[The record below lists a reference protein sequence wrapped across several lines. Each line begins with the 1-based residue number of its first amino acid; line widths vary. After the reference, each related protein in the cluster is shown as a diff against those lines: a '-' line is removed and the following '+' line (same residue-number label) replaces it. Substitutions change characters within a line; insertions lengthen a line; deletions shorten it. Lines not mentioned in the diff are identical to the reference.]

1 MAKGVTDALN
11 GWNAVKS
18 AELYG
23 IDSWSHGYFGVSAD
37 GYATVRLRRGD
48 KKHVRV
54 KFQEIVEALR
64 DRGMSLPVLLR
75 FSDILA
81 SRIKVINEAFAK
93 AIKEYKYQGVYRGVY
108 PIKVNQQQQ
117 AVKDVVTYGR
127 PFHHGLEAGSKA
139 ELIAALAYM
148 HDPEAYIVCNGY
160 KDEEFIRLA
169 LSSLKMG
176 LQTMLVL
183 ENLDELDIT
192 LRVAEELGVRPRIG
206 LRVKLSSK
214 VGGKWSESGGDR
226 SVFGLTSTQLI
237 AAVDRLREAGRL
249 DCLEML
255 HYHLGSQ
262 VPNIREIR
270 DTIKEASRFY
280 VGLVKEGAPMGIFD
294 IGGGLAID
302 YDGSHTNFESSANY
316 DISEYCSDVVE
327 GIMNACDHAG
337 APHPTIISESGRAL
351 IGYYSVLLVDVLGT
365 ASFAGP
371 DEPNADDFDDPKNLP
386 ECIANLLDVAKNL
399 RTKNLPEYFNDA
411 LYYREEIHKAF
422 KQGQISLRQ
431 HAASERVFWSVLSRI
446 RAEVPNLKYVPEDLL
461 GLENAMADTYYCNF
475 SVFQSLP
482 DAWAIDQLFPIMPIH
497 RLCEK
502 PTRAAHLSDIT
513 CDCDGMISHFVDL
526 HDVKHALPLH
536 SISKD
541 EDYIL
546 GAFLVGAYQETLGD
560 LHNLFGD
567 THVVSVCLDEDG
579 DIDFTEEIEGDS
591 VADVLSYVEYTP
603 ADTLARFRHL
613 TDAAMKAKRITAQER
628 RRILTSYENGLRGYT
643 YFEV

>member
-1 MAKGVTDALN
+1 MAKGVTDALS
-11 GWNAVKS
+11 GWNSVKS

-23 IDSWSHGYFGVSAD
+23 VNAWGRDYFDVTGD
-37 GYATVRLRRGD
+37 GFVTVKLRHGD
-48 KKHVRV
+48 KTTDVT
-54 KFQEIVEALR
+54 FQRIINELKE
-64 DRGMSLPVLLR
+64 RGMSLPVLLR

-81 SRIKVINEAFAK
+81 SRIEIINTAFAK
-93 AIKEYKYQGVYRGVY
+93 AIHDYQYQGVYRGVY

-117 AVKDVVTYGR
+117 AVQDVVTYGR
-127 PFHHGLEAGSKA
+127 KFHHGLEAGSKA

-148 HDPEAYIVCNGY
+148 HDSEAYIVCNGY
-160 KDEEFIRLA
+160 KDEEFINLA

-183 ENLDELDIT
+183 ESLEELDII
-192 LRVAEELGVRPRIG
+192 LSVAEQLNVKPRIG
-206 LRVKLSSK
+206 VRVKLTSK
-214 VGGKWSESGGDR
+214 VGGKWSDSGGDR

-237 AAVDRLREAGRL
+237 SVVDRLRAENKL

-316 DISEYCSDVVE
+316 DISEYCADVVE
-327 GIMNACDHAG
+327 GIMHACNHANV
-337 APHPTIISESGRAL
+337 PHPTIISESGRAL

-365 ASFAGP
+365 STYEVHNHEFDP
-371 DEPNADDFDDPKNLP
+371 ILLEPNQP
-386 ECIANLLDVAKNL
+386 ESISNLLDVSKNL

-422 KQGQISLRQ
+422 KHGLISLRQ
-431 HAASERVFWSVLSRI
+431 HAAADRVFWSILTRI
-446 RAEVPNLKYVPEDLL
+446 RAEVPNLKYVPEDLR
-461 GLENAMADTYYCNF
+461 GLDDAMADIYYCNF

-497 RLCEK
+497 RLKEK
-502 PTRAAHLSDIT
+502 PTRNGHLSDIT
-513 CDCDGMISHFVDL
+513 CDCDGKIDKFIDL

-536 SISKD
+536 AIKKD
-541 EDYIL
+541 EEYIL

-567 THVVSVCLDEDG
+567 TNVVSIRLDDDG
-579 DIDFTEEIEGDS
+579 EIDFVEEVEGDT
-591 VADVLSYVEYTP
+591 VEEVLSYVEYHTP
-603 ADTLARFRHL
+603 DLLSRFRRL
-613 TDAAMKAKRITAQER
+613 TDIAVKAKKITASER
-628 RRILTSYENGLRGYT
+628 RRIIAAYANGLRGYT
-643 YFEV
+643 YFEN